1 MAGIARKA
9 EGETVYFSVMA
20 AVCGQEFVIMVGPIM
35 AG

>member
-9 EGETVYFSVMA
+9 EGKRVYFSVMA
-20 AVCGQEFVIMVGPIM
+20 AVCGQEFVTMAWLIM